1 MQCIDAVLNTTLVIV
16 IWKNYEN
23 IELRC
28 DYHLLIGNKF
38 HLDEY
43 LLRAQKAC
51 KKSNNL
57 IQIGA
62 NRFYCQDLH
71 CAHRLG
77 QACENHFLEDGRKYI
92 KKKFKNVNFK
102 KTEKKMSVVPERLWI
117 Q

>member
-1 MQCIDAVLNTTLVIV
+1 MQCVDAVLNTTLVI
-16 IWKNYEN
+16 WENYEK

-28 DYHLLIGNKF
+28 DYHLLIGKNF
-38 HLDEY
+38 HSDEW

-51 KKSNNL
+51 KESNIL

-62 NRFYCQDLH
+62 DIFNCQDLH

-77 QACENHFLEDGRKYI
+77 QTCGNHFLEDGHKYI

-102 KTEKKMSVVPERLWI
+102 KMEKKMSVVPERLWI